1 MQQSRVAP
9 EKHQPSNTDVLT
21 WGLSC
26 PSHFTRTR
34 HTQHDVCLSFSH
46 VLCMH
51 RLFVRLFICSLLHW
65 DGMGCLRKNFAL
77 TTQAILVQKTPHT
90 IKGRLLA
97 VRLETSG
104 PPIILFSIYWPSID
118 STSALQ
124 QRDNIAVEINQV
136 INSQRCIPIILGD
149 MNATFEENDR
159 SSLFFYRKD
168 AHYQKVTQDNHFV
181 PIDYNLA
188 KRPWTFSMCTSS
200 ALNSHT
206 TTRLD
211 DIILPSAL
219 KKTKTSLT
227 VLLPRWQRLQT
238 QRPHSSHSKHPPLLS
253 WAVKN
258 IQQQAP
264 ETKREPAQ
272 LKNVTKNDCSVPLKT
287 LPISPPS
294 SMHNSCHN

>member
-211 DIILPSAL
+211 DILLPSAL
-219 KKTKTSLT
+219 VTNQRHPQLFCYPDDRGCKHSDLIPLIANIPLSSLGQSRTS
-227 VLLPRWQRLQT
+227 
-238 QRPHSSHSKHPPLLS
+238 SSKHR
-253 WAVKN
+253 K
-258 IQQQAP
+258 
-264 ETKREPAQ
+264 
-272 LKNVTKNDCSVPLKT
+272 LKEN
-287 LPISPPS
+287 LP
-294 SMHNSCHN
+294 N